1 MGRGSG
7 QRPRK
12 TLSIGDLDRLV
23 NEFGATGATYTFD
36 GPGFCAELERRKAQL
51 DEEARSASETD
62 PTPASE
68 TSENDRSQSS

>member
-1 MGRGSG
+1 M
-7 QRPRK
+7 
-12 TLSIGDLDRLV
+12 DD
-23 NEFGATGATYTFD
+23 FGATGATYTFD
-36 GPGFCAELERRKAQL
+36 GPGFCVELERRKAQL